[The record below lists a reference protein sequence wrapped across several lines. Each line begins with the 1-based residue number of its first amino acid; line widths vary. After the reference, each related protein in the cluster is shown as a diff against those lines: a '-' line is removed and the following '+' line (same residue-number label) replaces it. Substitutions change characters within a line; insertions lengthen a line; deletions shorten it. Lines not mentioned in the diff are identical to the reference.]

1 MRVLLGQGDGQ
12 FASSSSEVEHM
23 IEFGE
28 VELLGKVF
36 KSDVFA
42 IVHAVDEYLK
52 LLRILVEEVEKINS
66 ISKLILRSASL

>member
-1 MRVLLGQGDGQ
+1 
-12 FASSSSEVEHM
+12 M

-66 ISKLILRSASL
+66 ISELILRSAGL